1 MTYHDN
7 GEEELV
13 LQLVRVDELRQLV
26 QRVEGLEPGLR
37 VKFAVLPDQRR
48 RTIVTGC
55 VTALV
60 ALLLFLL
67 LMFCVLFRRQKTLL
81 I

>member
-1 MTYHDN
+1 MTYHDD

-26 QRVEGLEPGLR
+26 QRVECLEPGLR
-37 VKFAVLPDQRR
+37 VKFTVLPDQSR
-48 RTIVTGC
+48 RTVVTGSIA
-55 VTALV
+55 ALV

-67 LMFCVLFRRQKTLL
+67 LVFCVLFRGQKTLL